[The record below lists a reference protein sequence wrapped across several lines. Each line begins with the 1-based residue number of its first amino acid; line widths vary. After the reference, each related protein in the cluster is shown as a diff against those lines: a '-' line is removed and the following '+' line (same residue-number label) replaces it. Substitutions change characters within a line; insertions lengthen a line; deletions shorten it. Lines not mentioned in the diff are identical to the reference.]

1 MLVGDGQIVAVGPG
15 LTAQY
20 PGATIRDCSG
30 LVIWLRLDGRAR
42 TRIPAHAAYDSIDEA
57 PLKILQG
64 VPYTWPVGAPRR
76 VENFVD
82 LAHFAWVHDGILGRR
97 DEPVPPMPSVAR
109 RCRQSPAKAVSCV
122 SRSTR
127 RRWRSTRRRCSAIR
141 NTAEDEPVVCNQD
154 PPEIHL
160 EPGFE
165 LSVRTDR
172 VSIEYRRG
180 LSQLAAAATAGPS
193 ALLDLLGESRSSISL
208 AP

>member
-82 LAHFAWVHDGILGRR
+82 LAHFAWVHDGSLGRR

-109 RCRQSPAKAVSCV
+109 QGGELRFSF
-122 SRSTR
+122 
-127 RRWRSTRRRCSAIR
+127 
-141 NTAEDEPVVCNQD
+141 D
-154 PPEIHL
+154 PPEMEVDETALFGH
-160 EPGFE
+160 
-165 LSVRTDR
+165 S
-172 VSIEYRRG
+172 EYRRG
-180 LSQLAAAATAGPS
+180 RTGRL
-193 ALLDLLGESRSSISL
+193 
-208 AP
+208 